1 MLAPLL
7 DMMTTRDI
15 ARRFTAAQ
23 ALRFVEDI
31 RRPLTA
37 AQLATPHRL
46 GTPYDLSRQRRKIYF
61 EYDRWQHLP
70 RAFQLAW
77 AAYREPPEPT
87 SRKIMRAVH
96 WWVSDH
102 ISPHVTPYLRWFCV
116 KVASMLSYVRTR
128 LKPLCKILYW
138 CLSCGI

>member
-46 GTPYDLSRQRRKIYF
+46 GTPYDLSNPRDFLRRMRYKYTEVSLKIIYLNNDI
-61 EYDRWQHLP
+61 ELSNA
-70 RAFQLAW
+70 RA
-77 AAYREPPEPT
+77 
-87 SRKIMRAVH
+87 AVGGH
-96 WWVSDH
+96 AV
-102 ISPHVTPYLRWFCV
+102 C
-116 KVASMLSYVRTR
+116 
-128 LKPLCKILYW
+128 
-138 CLSCGI
+138 